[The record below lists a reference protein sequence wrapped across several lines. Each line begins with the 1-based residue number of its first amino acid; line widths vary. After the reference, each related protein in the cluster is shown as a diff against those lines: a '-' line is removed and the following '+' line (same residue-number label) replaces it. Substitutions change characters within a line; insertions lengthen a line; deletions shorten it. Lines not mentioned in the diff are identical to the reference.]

1 MTIASNEPIL
11 KGRKDNLF
19 WQVFNDRSQMGQAAA
34 RDLAQR
40 IKEVLREKPEVN
52 IIFASAPSQND
63 LLASLAEIKGLDWSK
78 VNAFHMDEYIGL
90 PEEAPQKFSIYLRDG
105 IFRKVK
111 PGRVFYI
118 NGSADPDEECRRYTK
133 LLEEYPV
140 DIVCLGIG
148 ENGHLA
154 FNDPHVADFNDPLL
168 IKMVN
173 IDDTSRMQ
181 QVHDG
186 NFSRIE
192 EVPKLALS
200 LTIPALLKARFALTV
215 VPGPTK
221 AQAVFNTLNGPI
233 SEKCPATALR
243 RHPGSF
249 LYLDRDS
256 AALLK

>member
-1 MTIASNEPIL
+1 MTTAIIEGQ
-11 KGRKDNLF
+11 KEKLF
-19 WQVFNDRSQMGQAAA
+19 WRVFQDRSHMGQAAA
-34 RDLAQR
+34 ADLAQK
-40 IKEVLREKPEVN
+40 INEVLRDKPEVN

-63 LLASLAEIKGLDWSK
+63 LLESLAVIEGVDWSR

-90 PEEAPQKFSIYLRDG
+90 PEDAPQKFGFYLRDG
-105 IFRKVK
+105 IFSKVK
-111 PGRVFYI
+111 PGRIFYI
-118 NGSADPDEECRRYTK
+118 DGSSEPDQECRRYTK

-168 IKMVN
+168 VKKVD

-186 NFSRIE
+186 NFNRIE

-200 LTIPALLKARFALTV
+200 LTIPALLKAKFAITV
-215 VPGPTK
+215 VPGSTK
-221 AQAVFNTLNGPI
+221 AQAVFNTLNEPV

-243 RHPGSF
+243 RHPGAL
-249 LYLDRDS
+249 LYLDQDS
-256 AALLK
+256 AALILKK